1 MRLNRQA
8 GTRYCGGG
16 PHMLCKGRVRFIPE
30 TLRELVKNFEQM
42 SDPMKFACWKDYPG
56 SCVEDGL
63 GIMPSSRNL
72 PVGRLFE

>member
-16 PHMLCKGRVRFIPE
+16 PHMPYKGRVRFIPE

-56 SCVEDGL
+56 S
-63 GIMPSSRNL
+63 
-72 PVGRLFE
+72 